1 MSQLS
6 TAEHAKNHGCN
17 ISSSAQKGVHNS
29 TARSQVEREPV
40 ASSQVG
46 SIVKS
51 ETCALNQVSNVLGD
65 LLANHW
71 IRHQT
76 NMGFLGPIYATNVL

>member
-6 TAEHAKNHGCN
+6 TAEHAMDATSVQVLRKEYTH
-17 ISSSAQKGVHNS
+17 S

-51 ETCALNQVSNVLGD
+51 ETCALNLVSNVLGD

-76 NMGFLGPIYATNVL
+76 NMGFLGPIYATNVF